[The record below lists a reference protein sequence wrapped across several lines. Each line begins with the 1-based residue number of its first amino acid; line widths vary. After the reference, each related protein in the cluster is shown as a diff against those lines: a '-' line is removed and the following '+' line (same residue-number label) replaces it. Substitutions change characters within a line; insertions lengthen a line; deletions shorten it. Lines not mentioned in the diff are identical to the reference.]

1 MEEKNLFC
9 LHTLFLSLQQFTA
22 FWIQITDFWTQFVLD
37 GSWVIFAR
45 SCCIWQSPTER
56 VSFLRTFPFFFLHI
70 TRASLILA
78 KNYIFPLTGTLRKN
92 VLVRQAIYCF
102 KYISWTPCA
111 WQVQRSELH
120 RGYLKQEMG
129 TASKWMPVEKQ
140 LHDCSSPPLW
150 TFFPPPMKA
159 CSQSSAPL
167 TCSHWGDRC
176 CPALG
181 VAELHKLYFC
191 AISLNVPIL

>member
-1 MEEKNLFC
+1 M
-9 LHTLFLSLQQFTA
+9 
-22 FWIQITDFWTQFVLD
+22 
-37 GSWVIFAR
+37 
-45 SCCIWQSPTER
+45 
-56 VSFLRTFPFFFLHI
+56 RTFPFFFLHI

-78 KNYIFPLTGTLRKN
+78 ENYIFPLTGTLRKN

-129 TASKWMPVEKQ
+129 AASKWMPVEKQ

-150 TFFPPPMKA
+150 TFFPPTNEGLLTVLSTTYMQPLRRQMLPSTGIGRP
-159 CSQSSAPL
+159 SQTVFLCNFLKRTNLVRVQRAP
-167 TCSHWGDRC
+167 GDTVGRRRHNAVRQEAN
-176 CPALG
+176 PKDWFLVILG
-181 VAELHKLYFC
+181 YPQHHAAVERAAE
-191 AISLNVPIL
+191 